1 MSDRDCEH
9 GHLARSCR
17 ICELERELA
26 AMTKERDRLQ
36 DEIDD
41 IKDHQLGVEKVAYE
55 LAKVR
60 ADRAEKECDRL
71 GEQLQGKVDR
81 ENIPC
86 ADALE
91 ELWQDIII
99 RRKPDYGPWEYPGQ
113 AYRHIM
119 AEFRDVE
126 AERDALV
133 MAVAKVRKGESRFET
148 ALRYIRERE
157 QNHGEAGQVLGEK

>member
-1 MSDRDCEH
+1 MSDRDCKH
-9 GHLARSCR
+9 GHLARSCH
-17 ICELERELA
+17 ICELEHELA
-26 AMTKERDRLQ
+26 AMTRER
-36 DEIDD
+36 
-41 IKDHQLGVEKVAYE
+41 
-55 LAKVR
+55 
-60 ADRAEKECDRL
+60 DRL
-71 GEQLQGKVDR
+71 GEQLQGKIDR

-91 ELWQDIII
+91 KLWQDIII
-99 RRKPDYGPWEYPGQ
+99 KRKPGYGPWEYPGQ

-133 MAVAKVRKGESRFET
+133 MAVAIKHKGESRFET

-157 QNHGEAGQVLGEK
+157 QNHGEAGKALEKI